1 MSGGH
6 GGGEQPDEV
15 DAGRPHRSITASGG
29 EADPEAR
36 AESVAQDL
44 VAPGRPLGPLGERFD
59 RRSPFLLG
67 MAASGGVVVT
77 LAAALAV
84 TDARTPLTL
93 IGLAL
98 FLAVGLDPV
107 VRWLERRHLPRWLG
121 VAVVSV
127 VSLAAVSALLAA
139 AIPPV
144 ASQAAQLVTDLPAQ
158 LATLQDTSNPVGRFV
173 SRYDLEQQI
182 VQNVNGS
189 VVLGNL
195 VSLVTLV
202 LDAVTKLVL
211 LAVLTI
217 FFLAGLPRMRR
228 GAYRLVPAPRRP
240 RAILIGD
247 RILGSVGRYVLGNV
261 VISVIAAV
269 VVYTWLA
276 LLGVPYPLLLAITTA
291 VLDLVPVVGSTVA
304 GVVVS
309 LVALTVSVPVTLA
322 TVGFFLVYRVVE
334 DYVLV
339 PRIIGRAVDVPA
351 VGTVVAVLLGG
362 AVLGAVGAL
371 VAIPVAAAVQLLVRE
386 LLLPRLDAAGTPEP
400 AAGPP
405 GPTGRSAPA

>member
-6 GGGEQPDEV
+6 GSGEQPDEV

-36 AESVAQDL
+36 AESVAQEL

-386 LLLPRLDAAGTPEP
+386 LLLPRLDAAGTPGQ

-405 GPTGRSAPA
+405 GPTGWSAPA